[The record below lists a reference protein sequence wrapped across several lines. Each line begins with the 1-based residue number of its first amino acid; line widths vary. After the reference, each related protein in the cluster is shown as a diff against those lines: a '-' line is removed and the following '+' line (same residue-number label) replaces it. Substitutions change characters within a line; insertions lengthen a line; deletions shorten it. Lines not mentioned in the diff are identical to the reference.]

1 MINTMKQ
8 LTEILELSLILN
20 QLKDFSF
27 SELGKISLNQTDF
40 ISSQDLSRRLVEVDQ
55 MMQINQRFG
64 PLPLTQSFDLTK
76 TIQRLLKGAVLTI
89 EDFSAILLDLEN
101 VEKLKSFKSQLKG
114 DFASILAYIDLF
126 PKHKFMLEQIQSIIG
141 PDLRL
146 LDSASETLFSIRK
159 KLKTIDSKLLTAIQ
173 AAVVSFSKVLSEPM
187 YTLKNGHYVLPVQ
200 SSLKGQVSGVLHDV
214 SSTGLTSYIEPK
226 SVLDLS
232 QQKQSLIVEEHDEIY
247 KILTALSLFL
257 FPHAND
263 LLLTNQTIATLDAIQ
278 ARAKF
283 GIYHKGYVALVSETP
298 MIRLYGA
305 RHPLI
310 DPQSVIANDF
320 ELTEQ
325 KSIIIIS
332 GPNAGGKTVAMKTVG
347 LFVYLNQL
355 AIPLP
360 TSKPSLLSYFKNIY
374 ADIGDSQSVLENLS
388 TFAGHIQNLVPLTDK
403 VKPNDLVLIDELGTG
418 TDPKE
423 GESLARSL
431 LIHLQAKRAFVIVS
445 SHFPGLK
452 TLAIEEPRMMN
463 ASLQFD
469 EEKLMP
475 TYRFILGMPGK
486 SYGLI
491 MAKRYGL
498 APQVVAHAE
507 RYLED
512 QTQSKEQKQ
521 LQKLQHEIE
530 LVEKEKLLLNE
541 KLIAISKQEEVL
553 KKQLLQTNH
562 EKNLYQQKAKD
573 LHLTMVEELKEKV
586 DEVVKTLAN
595 PDLKLH
601 QAIALKRSLE
611 HDEGFLDDEISTTVF
626 SIGDYVIN
634 PNTGIKGKIIS
645 IQKKNISFVSS
656 DGLTINTKMAN
667 VEKMDAPGKPVS
679 KHVHLQ
685 GHVTRAPSSIN
696 IIGFRY
702 EEAKSMVEKYYD
714 QAILS
719 GLKTI
724 KIIHGFGS
732 GTLRKMVSDYFK
744 TLSTVKS
751 IQHGDGEQA
760 GYGVTVVHLK

>member
-1 MINTMKQ
+1 MKHV
-8 LTEILELSLILN
+8 TEILELSLILD

-27 SELGKISLNQTDF
+27 SEIGKSTFNQTDF
-40 ISSQDLSRRLVEVDQ
+40 IPNQDLSRRLLEVDQ
-55 MMQINQRFG
+55 FMQIHQRFG
-64 PLPLTQSFDLTK
+64 PLPIQQSFDLTK
-76 TIQRLLKGAVLTI
+76 PIQRLVKGAVLSI
-89 EDFSAILLDLEN
+89 EDVSAILLDLEN
-101 VEKLKSFKSQLKG
+101 VEKFKSFKSQLKG
-114 DFASILAYIDLF
+114 DFNTIFAYIDLF
-126 PKHKFMLEQIQSIIG
+126 PKHKFLLDHIQSIIG

-146 LDSASETLFSIRK
+146 LDSASEALFSIRK
-159 KLKTIDSKLLTAIQ
+159 KLKSIDGKLLSAIQ
-173 AAVVSFSKVLSEPM
+173 AAVVSYSKVLSEPM

-200 SSLKGQVSGVLHDV
+200 SSLKGQVPGVLHDV

-226 SVLDLS
+226 SVLDLA
-232 QQKQSLIVEEHDEIY
+232 QQKQSLIVEEHDETF
-247 KILTALSLFL
+247 KILTALSLTL
-257 FPHAND
+257 LPHAHD
-263 LLLTNQTIATLDAIQ
+263 ILLTNQTIAILDGIQ

-283 GIYHKGYVALVSETP
+283 GLFHKGHVALLSDTP
-298 MIRLYGA
+298 MIRLFGA

-310 DPQSVIANDF
+310 DPQFVIANDF

-360 TSKPSLLSYFKNIY
+360 TSKPSSLSYFKNIY

-498 APQVVAHAE
+498 ASQVVAHAE
-507 RYLED
+507 RYLEEQS
-512 QTQSKEQKQ
+512 QTKEQKQ

-530 LVEKEKLLLNE
+530 LVEKEKSLLNE
-541 KLIAISKQEEVL
+541 KLIAVSKQEESL

-562 EKNLYQQKAKD
+562 EKNLYQQKAKE
-573 LHLTMVEELKEKV
+573 LHQSMVEELKEKV

-595 PDLKLH
+595 PELKLH
-601 QAIALKRSLE
+601 QAIALKKSLE
-611 HDEGFLDDEISTTVF
+611 LNEGVLEEEDSENSF

-634 PNTGIKGKIIS
+634 PSTGIKGKIVA
-645 IQKKNISFVSS
+645 IQKKNISFISS

-667 VEKMDAPGKPVS
+667 VEKIDAPGKPTT
-679 KHVHLQ
+679 KHVHLK

-696 IIGFRY
+696 IIGYRY
-702 EEAKSMVEKYYD
+702 DDAKGMVEKYYD

-732 GTLRKMVSDYFK
+732 GTLRKMVNDYFK
-744 TLSTVKS
+744 SLTTVKS
-751 IQHGDGEQA
+751 IQYGEGEQA